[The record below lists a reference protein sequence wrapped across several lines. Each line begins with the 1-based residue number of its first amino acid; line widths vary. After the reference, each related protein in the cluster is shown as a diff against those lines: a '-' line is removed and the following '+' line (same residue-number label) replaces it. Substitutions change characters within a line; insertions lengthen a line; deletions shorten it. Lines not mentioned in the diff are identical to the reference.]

1 MENWIDEH
9 LDEEYIQIENF
20 NNWKDRHFNEFKE
33 FLDENEFDI
42 TEYYN
47 KNTLLDIAEK
57 YIDELEEIQTLEFS
71 TDEILDTY
79 YSKMDISELYKNKKE
94 VV

>member
-1 MENWIDEH
+1 MQSWIDEH

-20 NNWKDRHFNEFKE
+20 NNWKDGHFNEFKE

-47 KNTLLDIAEK
+47 KDTLLDIAEK

-71 TDEILDTY
+71 TDEILDIY

-94 VV
+94 VA

>member
-1 MENWIDEH
+1 MQNWINEH
-9 LDEEYIQIENF
+9 YDEEYINGQNF
-20 NNWKDRHFNEFKE
+20 KAWKDRHFNEFKE

-47 KNTLLDIAEK
+47 KDTLLDIAEK

-71 TDEILDTY
+71 TDEILDIY